1 VIELSGD
8 YFDGRS
14 SRRHPARLLV
24 HEDGQVR
31 LVLGDGREE
40 RALLDAVEVAPR
52 LADATRAL
60 TLPGGGRFE
69 TRENDAVDALQ
80 ARQRRGRGARFLHL
94 LESRWRV
101 VLPTL
106 LFVAVCVWAFAEH
119 GIPALAREA
128 ATRLPASTS
137 EVLGEGALE
146 SLDRTL
152 FEPSRLDGEI
162 RERLEAGF
170 TRLLQPAADGPEPRL
185 VFRRG
190 GSLGAN
196 ALALPSGVVVLT
208 DELVALAQADEE
220 LVAVLA
226 HELGHVHGRH
236 ALRRLLQSSLVAGLA
251 ILVTGDVASATS
263 LIAAV
268 PTTLAQAGYSRDL
281 EREADAY
288 ALELLDRH
296 GIDRQHFA
304 RILGRLA
311 AQPGGD
317 LPGFLATHPTT
328 EERVRA
334 LAAPR

>member
-1 VIELSGD
+1 VIELTGD

-24 HEDGQVR
+24 HDDGEVR
-31 LVLGDGREE
+31 LILVDGREE
-40 RALLDAVEVAPR
+40 RTLLDAVLVAPR
-52 LADATRAL
+52 VADATRAL

-69 TRENDAVDALQ
+69 TRDNDAVDALQ
-80 ARQRRGRGARFLHL
+80 ARQRRGRGARLLHL

-106 LFVAVCVWAFAEH
+106 LFVAACVWAFAEY

-128 ATRLPASTS
+128 AFRLPASTS
-137 EVLGEGALE
+137 ELLGEGALE
-146 SLDRTL
+146 TLDRSL
-152 FEPSRLDGEI
+152 FEPSGLDGEI
-162 RERLEAGF
+162 RTRIEARF
-170 TRLLQPAADGPEPRL
+170 TPLTQPAVDGPVPRL

-190 GSLGAN
+190 GTLGAN

-208 DELVALAQADEE
+208 DELVALSQADGEV
-220 LVAVLA
+220 VAVLA

-236 ALRRLLQSSLVAGLA
+236 ALRRLIQSSLVAGLA

-268 PTTLAQAGYSRDL
+268 PTTLAEASYSRAL

-288 ALELLDRH
+288 GLSLLDQH
-296 GIDRQHFA
+296 GIDRSHFA
-304 RILGRLA
+304 RILERLA
-311 AQPGGD
+311 ALPGTE
-317 LPGFLATHPTT
+317 LPGFLSTHPTT
-328 EERVRA
+328 KERVRA
-334 LAAPR
+334 LEAPR